1 MYLLVERVGIFAY
14 EDGKLVPKIQID
26 FSTVNDLIETS
37 GPAQAM
43 DIPRCYSNELA
54 VDSKE
59 NIFVGTTA
67 YGVLCFIKGA
77 QSYEM
82 KQVMMPW

>member
-1 MYLLVERVGIFAY
+1 
-14 EDGKLVPKIQID
+14 
-26 FSTVNDLIETS
+26 
-37 GPAQAM
+37 M